1 MLLMGQLSA
10 NCLDYAEHY
19 CVKVMLCVDLE
30 GAVFQNTIV
39 SFDGRRCHRTHRV
52 FDGMAVVTCVLRFVR
67 GELALQLDDCVAA
80 CSADD
85 FQRLFLV
92 EELGEKS
99 VALVPFLFCLNA
111 AAQAE
116 QPQ

>member
-1 MLLMGQLSA
+1 M
-10 NCLDYAEHY
+10 
-19 CVKVMLCVDLE
+19 KVVLCVNLE

-52 FDGMAVVTCVLRFVR
+52 FDGMAVLTCILRFVI
-67 GELALQLDDCVAA
+67 GELALQLNHGVAA
-80 CSADD
+80 CSAGDLD
-85 FQRLFLV
+85 RRGLV
-92 EELGEKS
+92 EELSEES
-99 VALVPFLFCLNA
+99 VALVPFLFRLDA